1 MRADSGVEHHVREW
15 AADADEAQALCQLF
29 VADRE
34 GDFSLDLVHLVVF
47 VHLP

>member
-1 MRADSGVEHHVREW
+1 MRADSGVEHDVGQG
-15 AADADEAQALCQLF
+15 AADANEAQALLQFL
-29 VADRE
+29 VSDRE